1 MITFKISDEDWKT
14 LRLKLK
20 RKYNTLSED
29 DLRYTAG
36 QEEELVERLAK
47 RLRRDKDYIF
57 FTLSKEMIDLTS
69 NRL

>member
-1 MITFKISDEDWKT
+1 MVTFKISDEDWKV

-20 RKYNTLSED
+20 RKYIGLTEED
-29 DLRYTAG
+29 LQYSAG
-36 QEEELVERLAK
+36 QEDELVERLAK
-47 RLRRDKDYIF
+47 RVRRSKDYIF